1 MPSLKSIKKRISS
14 TKSTRQITKAMKMV
28 SAAKL
33 RRAQEAVVAARPFS
47 NKLRQV
53 IGSLA
58 RREDQT
64 AHPLLAQRG
73 QGKAL
78 VVLITSDRGLCGGF
92 NGNVSKAV
100 ERHIRA
106 NPDGYEK
113 LDLLLIGRKGND
125 YLKRRPGM
133 TIFKVYENL
142 LGTGQVTYA
151 PASLIGQELVELFES
166 EQYDAVFLAFNAFR
180 SAISQE
186 PQIVPL
192 LPIVAESGEGSAA
205 SEEYL
210 ADYIYEP
217 SVSEVLAQLLP
228 KYVEVQIF
236 RAFLESVAS
245 EHGARMSAM
254 DSASKNATEMIGKL
268 TLQYNRARQ
277 AAITKELMEIIS
289 GAESIK

>member
-1 MPSLKSIKKRISS
+1 MPSLKSIKKRIAS

-47 NKLRQV
+47 NKLQQV

-58 RREDQT
+58 RREDQDT
-64 AHPLLAQRG
+64 HPLLAQRG

-78 VVLITSDRGLCGGF
+78 IVLVTSDRGLCGGF

-106 NPDGYEK
+106 NPDGFEQ
-113 LDLLLIGRKGND
+113 LDLLLIGRKGHD

-133 TIFKVYENL
+133 NIFKVYENF
-142 LGTGQVTYA
+142 LGTGQVSYA
-151 PASLIGQELVELFES
+151 PASLIGKELVDLFGS

-186 PQIVPL
+186 PLIKQL
-192 LPIVAESGEGSAA
+192 LPVVPAVEESNSG
-205 SEEYL
+205 EYL
-210 ADYIYEP
+210 ADYLYEP
-217 SVSEVLAQLLP
+217 NATEVLSSLLP

-277 AAITKELMEIIS
+277 AAITTELMEIIS
-289 GAESIK
+289 GAESIKG

>member
-47 NKLRQV
+47 NKLQQV
-53 IGSLA
+53 IASLA
-58 RREDQT
+58 RREDQD

-106 NPDGYEK
+106 NPDGFEQ

-133 TIFKVYENL
+133 SIYKVYENL
-142 LGTGQVTYA
+142 LGTGQVGYA
-151 PASLIGQELVELFES
+151 PASLLGQELVELYES
-166 EQYDAVFLAFNAFR
+166 EQYDAVFLAFTAFR

-186 PQIVPL
+186 PLIKQL
-192 LPIVAESGEGSAA
+192 LPVVPAVEESDTG
-205 SEEYL
+205 EYL
-210 ADYIYEP
+210 ADYLYEP
-217 SVSEVLAQLLP
+217 DVTAVLSALLP

>member
-33 RRAQEAVVAARPFS
+33 RRAQEAVVAARPYA
-47 NKLRQV
+47 NKLQQV

-58 RREDQT
+58 RREDQD
-64 AHPLLAQRG
+64 AHPLLAKRG

-78 VVLITSDRGLCGGF
+78 VVLVTSDRGLCGGF

-106 NPDGYEK
+106 NPDGFEQ

-133 TIFKVYENL
+133 NIFKVYENF
-142 LGTGQVTYA
+142 LGSGQVTYA
-151 PASLIGQELVELFES
+151 PALLIGTELVELFES
-166 EQYDAVFLAFNAFR
+166 EQYDAVFLAYNAFR

-186 PQIVPL
+186 PQIVQL
-192 LPIVAESGEGSAA
+192 LPVVPVVAEGDTGE
-205 SEEYL
+205 YQ
-210 ADYIYEP
+210 ADYLYEP
-217 SVSEVLAQLLP
+217 DVTEVLGQLLP
-228 KYVEVQIF
+228 KYVEVQLF

>member
-1 MPSLKSIKKRISS
+1 MPSLKAIKKRISS
-14 TKSTRQITKAMKMV
+14 VKNTRQITKAMKMV

-33 RRAQEAVVAARPFS
+33 RRAQEAVVAARPYAD
-47 NKLRQV
+47 KMRQV
-53 IGSLA
+53 LASLA
-58 RREDQT
+58 RREDQE

-78 VVLITSDRGLCGGF
+78 IVLVTSDRGLCGGF
-92 NGNVSKAV
+92 NSNVSKAV

-106 NPDGYEK
+106 NPDGFTQ

-142 LGTGQVTYA
+142 LGTGQVSYA
-151 PASLIGQELVELFES
+151 PASLIGRELIELFDA
-166 EQYDAVFLAFNAFR
+166 EQYDAVFLAYNAFR

-186 PQIVPL
+186 PRIVPL
-192 LPIVAESGEGSAA
+192 LPIIAGDDEEAA

-210 ADYIYEP
+210 ADYLYEP
-217 SVSEVLAQLLP
+217 SASAVLAQLLP
-228 KYVEVQIF
+228 KYIEVQIF

-254 DSASKNATEMIGKL
+254 DSASKNASEMIGKL

>member
-47 NKLRQV
+47 NKLQQV
-53 IGSLA
+53 ISSLA
-58 RREDQT
+58 RREDQD

-73 QGKAL
+73 RGKAL
-78 VVLITSDRGLCGGF
+78 IVLVTSDRGLCGGF
-92 NGNVSKAV
+92 NGNMSKAV
-100 ERHIRA
+100 ERYVRA
-106 NPDGYEK
+106 NPDGFEQ

-133 TIFKVYENL
+133 NIFKVYENF
-142 LGTGQVTYA
+142 LGTGQVSYA
-151 PASLIGQELVELFES
+151 PASLIGKELVELFEN
-166 EQYDAVFLAFNAFR
+166 EQYDGVFLAFNAFR

-186 PQIVPL
+186 PMIKQL
-192 LPIVAESGEGSAA
+192 LPVVPAVEESDSA
-205 SEEYL
+205 EYL
-210 ADYIYEP
+210 ADYLYEP
-217 SVSEVLAQLLP
+217 NVTEVLSALLP

>member
-1 MPSLKSIKKRISS
+1 MPSLKAIKKRITSV
-14 TKSTRQITKAMKMV
+14 KNTRQITKAMKMV

-33 RRAQEAVVAARPFS
+33 RRAQEAVVAARPYAD
-47 NKLRQV
+47 KLQQV
-53 IGSLA
+53 LASLA
-58 RREDQT
+58 RRDDQD
-64 AHPLLAQRG
+64 AHPLLAQRDK
-73 QGKAL
+73 GKAL
-78 VVLITSDRGLCGGF
+78 VVLVTSDRGLCGGF
-92 NGNVSKAV
+92 NANVSKTV
-100 ERHIRA
+100 ERYIRA
-106 NPDGYEK
+106 NAEGFEQ

-133 TIFKVYENL
+133 SIFKVYENF
-142 LGTGQVTYA
+142 LGTGQVSYA
-151 PASLIGQELVELFES
+151 PASLIGKELVALFES
-166 EQYDAVFLAFNAFR
+166 GQYDAVFLAYNAFR

-186 PQIVPL
+186 PRIVPL
-192 LPIVAESGEGSAA
+192 LPIDAGGEDESAGG
-205 SEEYL
+205 EYL

-217 SVSEVLAQLLP
+217 SASAVLDQLLP
-228 KYVEVQIF
+228 KYIEVQIF

-254 DSASKNATEMIGKL
+254 DSASKNASEMIGKL

>member
-33 RRAQEAVVAARPFS
+33 RRAQAAVVAARPFS
-47 NKLRQV
+47 NKLQQV
-53 IGSLA
+53 IASLA
-58 RREDQT
+58 RREDQD

-73 QGKAL
+73 KGKAL
-78 VVLITSDRGLCGGF
+78 IVLVTSDRGLCGGF
-92 NGNVSKAV
+92 NSNMSKTV
-100 ERHIRA
+100 ERYIRA
-106 NPDGYEK
+106 NPEGFEQ

-142 LGTGQVTYA
+142 LGTGQVSYA
-151 PASLIGQELVELFES
+151 PASLIGQELVELFAA

-192 LPIVAESGEGSAA
+192 LPVAADAA
-205 SEEYL
+205 APAAGDEYL

-217 SVSEVLAQLLP
+217 SVSEVLSQLLP

-236 RAFLESVAS
+236 RSFLESVAS

-254 DSASKNATEMIGKL
+254 DSASKNASEMIGKL

-289 GAESIK
+289 GAESVK

>member
-1 MPSLKSIKKRISS
+1 MPSLKAIKKRITSV
-14 TKSTRQITKAMKMV
+14 KNTRQITKAMKMV

-33 RRAQEAVVAARPFS
+33 RRAQEAVVAARPYA
-47 NKLRQV
+47 NKLQQV
-53 IGSLA
+53 LASLA
-58 RREDQT
+58 RREDQD

-73 QGKAL
+73 KGKAL
-78 VVLITSDRGLCGGF
+78 VVLVTSDRGLCGGF
-92 NGNVSKAV
+92 NSNVSKTV
-100 ERHIRA
+100 ERYIRA
-106 NPDGYEK
+106 NADDFEQ

-142 LGTGQVTYA
+142 LGTGQVSYA
-151 PASLIGQELVELFES
+151 PAALIGKELIELFDGG
-166 EQYDAVFLAFNAFR
+166 QYDAVFLAYNAFR

-186 PQIVPL
+186 PSIVPL
-192 LPIVAESGEGSAA
+192 LPIDAGGEEDPA
-205 SEEYL
+205 SSEYL

-217 SVSEVLAQLLP
+217 SASAVLAQLLP
-228 KYVEVQIF
+228 KYIEVQIF

-254 DSASKNATEMIGKL
+254 DSASKNASEMIGKL

-289 GAESIK
+289 GAESVK

>member
-33 RRAQEAVVAARPFS
+33 RRAQEAVVAARPFA
-47 NKLRQV
+47 NKLQQV

-58 RREDQT
+58 RREDQD

-73 QGKAL
+73 RGKAL
-78 VVLITSDRGLCGGF
+78 IVLITSDRGLCGGF

-100 ERHIRA
+100 ERFIRA
-106 NPDGYEK
+106 NTEGFEQ

-125 YLKRRPGM
+125 YLKRRAGM
-133 TIFKVYENL
+133 NIFKVYENF
-142 LGTGQVTYA
+142 LGTGQVSYA
-151 PASLIGQELVELFES
+151 PASLIGKELVELFET
-166 EQYDAVFLAFNAFR
+166 EQYDAVLLAYNAFR

-192 LPIVAESGEGSAA
+192 LPVLPDVDESGGG
-205 SEEYL
+205 EYL

-217 SVSEVLAQLLP
+217 DAAAVLDQLLP

>member
-47 NKLRQV
+47 NKLQQV
-53 IGSLA
+53 IASLA
-58 RREDQT
+58 RREDQD

-106 NPDGYEK
+106 NPDGFEQ

-133 TIFKVYENL
+133 SIYKVYENL
-142 LGTGQVTYA
+142 LGTGQVGYA
-151 PASLIGQELVELFES
+151 PASLLGQELVELYES

-186 PQIVPL
+186 PIIKQL
-192 LPIVAESGEGSAA
+192 LPVVPAVEESDTG
-205 SEEYL
+205 EYL
-210 ADYIYEP
+210 ADYLYEP
-217 SVSEVLAQLLP
+217 DVTAVLSALLP

>member
-1 MPSLKSIKKRISS
+1 MPSLKAIKKRISS
-14 TKSTRQITKAMKMV
+14 VKNTRQITKAMKMV

-33 RRAQEAVVAARPFS
+33 RRAQEAVVAARPYAD
-47 NKLRQV
+47 KVQQV
-53 IGSLA
+53 LASLA
-58 RREDQT
+58 RREDQD

-78 VVLITSDRGLCGGF
+78 IVLVTSDRGLCGGF
-92 NGNVSKAV
+92 NSNVSKAV

-106 NPDGYEK
+106 NPDGFEQI
-113 LDLLLIGRKGND
+113 DLMLVGRKGND

-133 TIFKVYENL
+133 SIFKVYENL
-142 LGTGQVTYA
+142 LGTGQVSYA
-151 PASLIGQELVELFES
+151 PAALIGKDLVALFES
-166 EQYDAVFLAFNAFR
+166 EQYDAVYLAYNAFR

-192 LPIVAESGEGSAA
+192 LPVVAETGEEPAVG
-205 SEEYL
+205 EYL
-210 ADYIYEP
+210 ADYLYEP
-217 SVSEVLAQLLP
+217 NASDVLAQLLP
-228 KYVEVQIF
+228 KYVETQVF

-254 DSASKNATEMIGKL
+254 DSASKNASEMIGKL